1 MALANQ
7 LYYLQEFNFRNCE
20 LLGTLKTSVTFF
32 GYKQAK
38 MSLNNT
44 FLNAQPDNKFCLK
57 KKIGRARVRTSVWV
71 PDHAKP
77 YQKKNEKQ
85 KKNTVK
91 SQAVTSVEQQYHT
104 FTVWVSI
111 VSRIGRLRDGQAG
124 PLTL

>member
-1 MALANQ
+1 MGLIRKNTMALANQ

-91 SQAVTSVEQQYHT
+91 SQAVTSV
-104 FTVWVSI
+104 
-111 VSRIGRLRDGQAG
+111 GLRSSY
-124 PLTL
+124 LKLHSKSNLVLV